1 MLINSPARW
10 LAGVILLDGGGGRLE
25 KTMVS
30 SQSSSDLR
38 CDKMILQVPSA
49 VFEAQ
54 QPAYFINNTLAA
66 ELQAEEIR

>member
-10 LAGVILLDGGGGRLE
+10 LAGVILLDGGAGLE

-66 ELQAEEIR
+66 ELQAEEIQ